1 MFGKL
6 NEWHEGASK
15 KLNEAGDWVRDRITD
30 VSSLH
35 SEAFQYVSMLI
46 SDNED
51 AVDTMHY
58 FCLPDSTSNVPF
70 IIHTQR
76 VVPAGVKSN
85 ELPKRRV
92 FHVPVGTSMEE
103 VVDSAK
109 AMDRELVKGTGS
121 WRKDAGESLNS
132 LANGIDDVGR
142 ILTGGT
148 LLVGALVVIFNPI
161 AGLIL
166 MGKSLLPSLG
176 VDVANAG
183 ARTLSSSLKESAE
196 QSVTKEVEN
205 TYEALEPEWLESALL
220 LDLNRTMFG
229 NDVEFTDHTYP
240 EQEIM
245 RLGPVLEQV
254 YGELLTKRGALPKEA
269 TRFINQ
275 VIAESRAA

>member
-1 MFGKL
+1 MFSKL
-6 NEWHEGASK
+6 NEWHADASK
-15 KLNEAGDWVRDRITD
+15 KVNEAGDWVRDRITD
-30 VSSLH
+30 VSSFH
-35 SEAFQYVSMLI
+35 SDAFQFVSMLI
-46 SDNED
+46 SDKED

-58 FCLPDSTSNVPF
+58 FCLPDSTSQAPF
-70 IIHTQR
+70 VIHTQR

-85 ELPKRRV
+85 ELPKRRI
-92 FHVPVGTSMEE
+92 FHVPVGTSMKE

-109 AMDRELVKGTGS
+109 AMDRDLVKGTGS

-132 LANGIDDVGR
+132 LANGIDDVGK
-142 ILTGGT
+142 ILSGGT

-183 ARTLSSSLKESAE
+183 ARTLSFSLEESAE

-205 TYEALEPEWLESALL
+205 TYEALEPEWVESALL

-229 NDVEFTDHTYP
+229 NDVEFTAQTYP

-254 YGELLTKRGALPKEA
+254 YGELLTKRGDLPKEA